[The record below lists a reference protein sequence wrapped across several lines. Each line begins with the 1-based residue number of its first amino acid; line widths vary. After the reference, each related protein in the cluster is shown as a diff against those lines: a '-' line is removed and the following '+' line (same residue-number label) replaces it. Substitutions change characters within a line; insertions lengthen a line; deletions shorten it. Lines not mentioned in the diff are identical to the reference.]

1 MLQGGG
7 IDPRAQ
13 PRETL
18 RQYGSFHAD
27 PRDPDEL
34 LELVGLSAV
43 ARTRYRRLS
52 GGERQRLGLALA
64 LVGRPEVVI
73 LDEPTAGM
81 DPEARATTRAIVAD
95 LRADGAAILMTSHD
109 LTDVERLADRI
120 YVLVAG
126 RIVAAGTPA
135 ELRAG
140 VTARLRF
147 RLDRALGTDEVAALE
162 RALGAIRPG
171 LTVRPD
177 GDGGR
182 YRLEGRRAG
191 RRGRRGLGRLVRHSR
206 AAHRRAPD
214 LRWQPRGRLPR
225 ARRGQRRTGRGRAV
239 SRPAPLAAA
248 TLAQTGMELRL
259 TARRGENVL
268 VTIVIPV
275 VVLLFFASVA
285 ILPTGSGVPVDFL
298 LPGTLALAVIAASLV
313 NLGIATAY
321 ERNYGVLK
329 RLGGSPLTRAGLLD
343 GQDAGR
349 PRGGDR
355 AGRPARRDR
364 GRGPRL
370 ASGAGCVAGRS
381 SSLPFSSARSRS
393 AGSDCS
399 SRVRSGPRRPWPS
412 PTACSSRSCCSAGS
426 SIPVAELPEPLA
438 TLAGLLPAAAL
449 ADAFRVA
456 LGSGEADAGRALATL
471 AVWGVGAV
479 VLALRTFRWE

>member
-1 MLQGGG
+1 M
-7 IDPRAQ
+7 
-13 PRETL
+13 
-18 RQYGSFHAD
+18 
-27 PRDPDEL
+27 
-34 LELVGLSAV
+34 

-81 DPEARATTRAIVAD
+81 DPEARAATRAIVAD

-147 RLDRALGTDEVAALE
+147 RLDRSLGTDEVAALE
-162 RALGAIRPG
+162 RALGAVRPG
-171 LTVRPD
+171 LTVHPD

-182 YRLEGRRAG
+182 YRLEGPAPDAELVAALAGWCATAG
-191 RRGRRGLGRLVRHSR
+191 RLIVELRTSGGSLEDAYLELVGRT
-206 AAHRRAPD
+206 
-214 LRWQPRGRLPR
+214 PRTR
-225 ARRGQRRTGRGRAV
+225 RGRAV
-239 SRPAPLAAA
+239 SRPAPLVAA

-285 ILPTGSGVPVDFL
+285 VLPTGSGVPVDFI

-329 RLGGSPLTRAGLLD
+329 RLGGSPLTRAGLLTAKMLAVLAVEI
-343 GQDAGR
+343 GQVVLLVG
-349 PRGGDR
+349 
-355 AGRPARRDR
+355 DR

-370 ASGAGCVAGRS
+370 ASGAGRVSRCS
-381 SSLPFSSARSRS
+381 SSLPFSSGRSRS
-393 AGSDCS
+393 AGSACS
-399 SRVRSGPRRPWPS
+399 SPVRSGLRPPWPS
-412 PTACSSRSCCSAGS
+412 PMACSSRSCCSAGS
-426 SIPVAELPEPLA
+426 
-438 TLAGLLPAAAL
+438 
-449 ADAFRVA
+449 
-456 LGSGEADAGRALATL
+456 
-471 AVWGVGAV
+471 
-479 VLALRTFRWE
+479 